1 MLNYQRGKSRRQCF
15 DWLGHWS
22 KSKESLC
29 HVPPLSH
36 RLRGTLCSHQW
47 NWWRWRGCTGRPEGW
62 QKSLP
67 YFAKGLR
74 TYPQI
79 FHNFGMFERF
89 NLETPQLYPKYT
101 KSIHLPPKIL
111 EFPMF
116 SNIWLRHASLIRSS
130 IPPSPRRSSGWCK
143 PWSEREFR
151 AASPTIDSGLYE
163 LLASKRWTYYMALDP
178 WHLVGW
184 WGRWWCLMGA
194 RCRFLQG
201 CWACLSNGQC
211 GQPDVSHVPLGS
223 RSSKYQ
229 ELAQEWVNSPLSL
242 IPQKWH
248 GLL

>member
-22 KSKESLC
+22 NSKESLC

-67 YFAKGLR
+67 YFVKGLR
-74 TYPQI
+74 TY
-79 FHNFGMFERF
+79 
-89 NLETPQLYPKYT
+89 PQLYPKYT
-101 KSIHLPPKIL
+101 KSIYLPLSAPQNPRVSHVFQHLVAACFVDSLWHSP
-111 EFPMF
+111 FPQAFFRMMQAVE
-116 SNIWLRHASLIRSS
+116 RAG
-130 IPPSPRRSSGWCK
+130 IPSRFPH
-143 PWSEREFR
+143 
-151 AASPTIDSGLYE
+151 DSGLYE

-229 ELAQEWVNSPLSL
+229 KLAQEWVNSPLSL